1 MTVYLGEI
9 ETFPDARADK
19 AQVVK
24 ILEECAEI
32 FGAWQAYDR
41 AGCAYGEARTH
52 LLDECADAV
61 QAIANLAAALGV
73 HNFTLYVEECER
85 RNRERGRYDRMGDKR
100 Q

>member
-24 ILEECAEI
+24 ILEECAEV
-32 FGAWQAYDR
+32 FGAWQMYER
-41 AGCAYGEARTH
+41 AGSSYGEERTH

-73 HNFTLYVEECER
+73 HNFTLYIEDCEQ
-85 RNRERGRYDRMGDKR
+85 RNRERGRYARM
-100 Q
+100 